1 MWVKALRCFEGHT
14 HIHTH
19 WLPSLA
25 AYGVLY
31 YGTSNFVRSSPI
43 ERRGL
48 VCRERRSY
56 STWVG
61 GFAQPIQKGIES
73 SRTNLVGW
81 DSSLVFKFHRR
92 MNETPEKKSIRPW
105 FSCQDRNTRRT
116 FSNLTGN
123 STKGRLS
130 RPFSKQT
137 YVCNMVVSSS
147 LTIDRAFA
155 KSNPNHECLF
165 LMWRSP

>member
-31 YGTSNFVRSSPI
+31 YGTSYFVRSSPI

-81 DSSLVFKFHRR
+81 DSSLVYSSPHERDTGK
-92 MNETPEKKSIRPW
+92 NLAYCCD
-105 FSCQDRNTRRT
+105 FSCQDRDTRRT